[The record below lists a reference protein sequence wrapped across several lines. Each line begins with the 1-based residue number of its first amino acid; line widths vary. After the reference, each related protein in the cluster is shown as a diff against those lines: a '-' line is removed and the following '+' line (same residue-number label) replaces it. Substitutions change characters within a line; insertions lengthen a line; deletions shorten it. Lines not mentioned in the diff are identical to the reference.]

1 MKTLTVDIV
10 SDFVC
15 PWCWIGKRGL
25 DTLRAERSLVTR
37 WHPYLLHPDMP
48 KGGVDRREFSR
59 AKFGSDER
67 ARELARGVEA
77 AAAEAG
83 LTLDL
88 SRVTRIPDTRDAH
101 RLMRWAQGLGTG
113 DAVGEALFR
122 AHFAEGRDI
131 GDAATLAEIGG
142 AAGMDTALVAE
153 LLAGDSERER
163 VESEAQK
170 ARDLDISGVP
180 TMVFNGRL
188 SVIGAQSIER
198 LRKAAD
204 KAVAA

>member
-1 MKTLTVDIV
+1 
-10 SDFVC
+10 
-15 PWCWIGKRGL
+15 
-25 DTLRAERSLVTR
+25 
-37 WHPYLLHPDMP
+37 MP

-101 RLMRWAQGLGTG
+101 RLMRWAQGLGVG